1 LSIDVL
7 AEGEQGRLRVSL
19 SSLSAADLNRRLL
32 DAGVQVNALIPGGR
46 SLEDLFLSLT
56 SEEIS

>member
-1 LSIDVL
+1 MSIPVLSD
-7 AEGEQGRLRVSL
+7 GEQGRLRISL
-19 SSLSAADLNRRLL
+19 ASLSAADLNRHLL

-56 SEEIS
+56 SEELS